1 MYESGIA
8 PIATYSMRGVIWYQ
22 GESNAHNP
30 GLHDRL
36 FQALIADWRSAWK
49 QGNFPFLYVQL
60 PNIATA
66 NWAEFRESQRRALQI
81 PNTGMAVTI
90 DIGEPAD
97 VHPPE
102 KHEVGHR
109 LALIARAKVYGE
121 KIEYSGPTL
130 QSIEA
135 EGDSLRLRFVHCS
148 GGLKTLDKKVLTG
161 FEVAGKDRIFMPATA
176 IIKGSEILVTSVSVV
191 KPVEVRYGYASNP
204 ECNLRNLANLPAS
217 PFIEQ
222 VK

>member
-1 MYESGIA
+1 
-8 PIATYSMRGVIWYQ
+8 
-22 GESNAHNP
+22 
-30 GLHDRL
+30 
-36 FQALIADWRSAWK
+36 
-49 QGNFPFLYVQL
+49 
-60 PNIATA
+60 
-66 NWAEFRESQRRALQI
+66 
-81 PNTGMAVTI
+81 MAVTI

-148 GGLKTLDKKVLTG
+148 DGLKTTDNKALTG
-161 FEVAGKDRIFMPATA
+161 FEVAGKDRVFIPATA
-176 IIKGSEILVTSVSVV
+176 IIKGSEVVVRGASVV
-191 KPVEVRYGYASNP
+191 KPVAIRYAFAANP
-204 ECNLRNLANLPAS
+204 DCNLRNQANLPAS
-217 PFIEQ
+217 PFIEE